1 MKNIVLFG
9 PPGSGKGTQAKLL
22 EQAYH
27 WVQLSTG
34 EMFRFNIK
42 NKTSLGLLVASYI
55 DKGELVPDE
64 ITTNMLE
71 EELKKHKLTEGLIFD
86 GFPRTTNQAK
96 ELDRLVKEVLNA
108 EIDVV
113 FSLEVEDDILVKR
126 ILERGK
132 TSSRSDDANEEI
144 IRNRLKQY
152 YKKTN
157 IVSEYYKKQNKW
169 IEIDGVGSIEEI
181 KQRLISEIDKLESL

>member
-42 NKTSLGLLVASYI
+42 NKTNLGLLVASYI

-71 EELKKHKLTEGLIFD
+71 EDLKKYKLTEGLVFD